1 MHEAAAA
8 AGTQWENDWK
18 YMRSPLHAAAYVHDK
33 RRNRLKPDAVTKLVF
48 IYTTIRACLEHRSYK
63 RHLQFM
69 DGTAASPGNIVS
81 HEDRVDGNASDND
94 NTDLEDYTNNSNSD
108 YEEDL

>member
-1 MHEAAAA
+1 
-8 AGTQWENDWK
+8 
-18 YMRSPLHAAAYVHDK
+18 
-33 RRNRLKPDAVTKLVF
+33 
-48 IYTTIRACLEHRSYK
+48 
-63 RHLQFM
+63 M

-94 NTDLEDYTNNSNSD
+94 NTDLEDYTNNNNSD